1 MIFRRG
7 TDGWP
12 TDQASARNG
21 GSGASV
27 AALPGPGEV
36 IDPVKSLAKTPR
48 YLVIRVGWTIRNG
61 QPHGHPRAGRML
73 SHGEVAPVAA
83 VPRAVPRQAAHV
95 IISNEPAP
103 GVVVVA
109 VGLPGLRRWR
119 RSCLLLAL
127 WPTMPVPR
135 ARKGR
140 VIGLSGTPAPRILR
154 PRRRGD
160 RSLSRRTSAGR
171 LQAGRWAASTSGQKA
186 CGCGF
191 VSPWFVTRSAHKDAI
206 TSVSATRVVPGIWCV
221 RLEDSGQRVADVQG
235 FVIKVQSD
243 RLEEMVAAALDSLPD
258 DLGRLMRNVAVT
270 VEHDAG
276 PRGLLGLYQGV
287 PLTSRTSG
295 YAGVLPD
302 RIKIYRRAICA
313 ICDTEEE
320 VVEQVRRTVIH
331 EVAHHFGIDDA
342 RLDELGW

>member
-36 IDPVKSLAKTPR
+36 IDPVKSLATTPR
-48 YLVIRVGWTIRNG
+48 YLVLRVGWPTRNG

-140 VIGLSGTPAPRILR
+140 VIGLSATPAPRILR

-171 LQAGRWAASTSGQKA
+171 LQAARWAASTSGQKA

-206 TSVSATRVVPGIWCV
+206 TSVSATRAVPGLWSV
-221 RLEDSGQRVADVQG
+221 TLEDPAHPLPAVPG
-235 FVIKVQSD
+235 
-243 RLEEMVAAALDSLPD
+243 SLI
-258 DLGRLMRNVAVT
+258 N
-270 VEHDAG
+270 
-276 PRGLLGLYQGV
+276 
-287 PLTSRTSG
+287 
-295 YAGVLPD
+295 
-302 RIKIYRRAICA
+302 
-313 ICDTEEE
+313 
-320 VVEQVRRTVIH
+320 
-331 EVAHHFGIDDA
+331 
-342 RLDELGW
+342 